1 MKYLLS
7 ILSTT
12 LTLLVFSQCQI
23 TLRPGEEGKDA
34 KLFNLD
40 CNSSYAVSN
49 GACDTVNYG
58 DADELLASKWTHWGT
73 PSQSMALMEFD
84 FSSIQ
89 SLGCTVSEAKLVLHN
104 TGISTQYNCGQNS
117 TIHPCNDNS
126 FTVERVNSIWSEST
140 VNFVNQPTTVSLV
153 PGQDVVVVPN
163 NDDPYSPYEIDMT
176 DMVNYWLAN
185 PAENMGFMMKPGD
198 SPYYKR
204 SIFASSDHADE
215 WRRPALVLT
224 LDCGSTMTCSNVLS
238 GFVFDDANANCNYES
253 NESVKEGWMIKVE
266 PGPFYTTTDANG
278 FYSLNVPEGTYQ
290 VSQILPNDYWYSG
303 DCPSGYIYSV
313 DIQNPGDSI
322 GDLNFG
328 VTSSI
333 YCADLSVDI
342 GASFLRKCHTE
353 LYYIQYCNNG
363 NLDAEDAYI
372 EIELDPL
379 LTPIN
384 SSLPWTQVNG
394 NIYTFSVGD
403 LAANECGNFNMEVQV
418 SCDVEIG
425 ETRCVEARIYPQ
437 NNCSEPEDEEWDQSS
452 VQVNGE
458 CQDSL
463 VCFTISNTGDLGD
476 GDMQGTTEYRI
487 YVDNVMVDFGEVQ
500 LQGQETI
507 EICWPANGQTVKLEC
522 DQRPGHPGN
531 SHPNEIIEGC
541 GEEGDDITYGVVN
554 STLQDDQDVF
564 TDIEC
569 LEVVASYDPN
579 DKTPSPFG
587 YSEFN
592 FIPKDIQLEY
602 KIRFQNTGNDTAFVI
617 VVRDTIDQNVL
628 DISSVVSGVSSHNYT
643 FDVVGPGVLEWTF
656 DQILLPD
663 SATNEEGSK
672 GFVKFKID
680 LVEGLE
686 PGERILNQ
694 VDIYF
699 DFNEPVETN
708 VASNT
713 IQKPEDYPDVQGIED
728 YDLGFVKVYPNP
740 SNGIVNIYLDN
751 AQNFEVELLDVSGRI
766 MNNYKCSGS
775 FTTLDLSM
783 YKGLYLLRIKSDNK
797 VGIQK
802 IKLQ

>member
-7 ILSTT
+7 IFST
-12 LTLLVFSQCQI
+12 LFALVVFSQCQI
-23 TLRPGEEGKDA
+23 TLRPGAEGKDA

-40 CNSSYAVSN
+40 CNSSYAIAN

-58 DADELLASKWTHWGT
+58 ASNELIASKWTHWGT
-73 PSQSMALMEFD
+73 PSQSYSLMEFD
-84 FSSIQ
+84 LSSVQ
-89 SLGCTVSEAKLVLHN
+89 SMGCSVLEAKLVLHT
-104 TGISTQYNCGQNS
+104 TGVSTQYNCGENS

-126 FTVERVNSIWSEST
+126 FFIERINSLWSEDNVT
-140 VNFVNQPTTVSLV
+140 FNNQPSTISLV
-153 PGQDVVVVPN
+153 PGQDVVIVPN
-163 NDDPYSPYEIDMT
+163 NDDPYSPYEIDLT
-176 DMVNYWLAN
+176 DMVNFWLTN
-185 PAENMGFMMKPGD
+185 PAENMGFMFKPGD

-204 SIFASSDHADE
+204 SIFASSDHVDE
-215 WRRPALVLT
+215 WRRPALILT
-224 LDCGSTMTCSNVLS
+224 LDCGSTQTCSNVLS
-238 GFVFDDANANCNYES
+238 GFIYDDSNSNCSFES
-253 NESVKEGWMIKVE
+253 TETPKEGWMIKVE
-266 PGPFYTTTDANG
+266 PGPFYALTDENG
-278 FYSLNVPEGTYQ
+278 FYSLNVPLGSYQ
-290 VSQILPNDYWYSG
+290 VSQILPNDFWYEG
-303 DCPSGYIYSV
+303 NCPDGYVYNV
-313 DIQNPGDSI
+313 DVINEGDSI

-328 VTSSI
+328 VVSEN
-333 YCADLSVDI
+333 YCADLTVDI

-363 NLDAEDAYI
+363 NLDVENAYI
-372 EIELDPL
+372 EIEVDPL

-384 SSLPWTQVNG
+384 SSLAWTQVNG
-394 NIYTFSVGD
+394 NVYTFPVGD
-403 LAANECGNFNMEVQV
+403 LEANECGNFNMEVQV

-425 ETRCVEARIYPQ
+425 ETRCVDARIYPQ
-437 NNCSEPEDEEWDQSS
+437 NNCSEPEDEEWDHSS

-507 EICWPANGQTVKLEC
+507 EICWAANGQTIKLEC

-541 GEEGDDITYGVVN
+541 GEEGDDITYGLVN

-617 VVRDTIDQNVL
+617 VVRDTIDQSVL
-628 DISSVVSGVSSHNYT
+628 DLSSVITGVSSHEYT
-643 FDVVGPGVLEWTF
+643 FDITGNGVLEWTF

-663 SATNEEGSK
+663 SSTNEEGSK
-672 GFVKFKID
+672 GFVKFKIN

-686 PGERILNQ
+686 PGDAIRND

-699 DFNEPVETN
+699 DHNEPVTTN
-708 VASNT
+708 TAFNT
-713 IQKPEDYPDVQGIED
+713 IEKPIDYPIIQGVNEHD
-728 YDLGFVKVYPNP
+728 PNFVRVYPNP
-740 SNGIVNIYLDN
+740 SEGLVNIILDEN
-751 AQNFEVELLDVSGRI
+751 DQLEGEILDVTGRVV
-766 MNNYKCSGS
+766 KS
-775 FTTLDLSM
+775 FTTNGTHTILNLSNLN
-783 YKGLYLLRIKSDNK
+783 GLFFVR
-797 VGIQK
+797 IQK
-802 IKLQ
+802 VSGFVIKKIQIH